1 MRYFILLILIVLMTS
16 CEKEL
21 DFKYHEVDS
30 QIVIEGAITQQGASV
45 LITETTP
52 MDEKLDL
59 TPVTDADVVACD
71 LNTGERRILYPNE
84 SGYFADDIPGEIGH
98 EYRINVSYRG
108 KSFEAEC
115 EMKPASQILGME
127 FQWIKMPYD
136 YVAVLQVSFTDS
148 DKDDDCYW
156 IRLYRNEEP
165 YMWIVSDDRRALNG
179 VISEVVMT
187 SRKDLD
193 EEDEKSMLKDG
204 DVVSA
209 SVAPISRSMYDYL
222 NAIQADSNG
231 PQMFTGDFCL
241 GYFLAAPI
249 SVSSIEFKPDEM
261 EEFKKPRTRDGVRGC

>member
-1 MRYFILLILIVLMTS
+1 MTS

-21 DFKYHEVDS
+21 DFKYHEVNS

-59 TPVTDADVVACD
+59 TPITDADVVICD
-71 LNTGERRILYPNE
+71 LNTGERRKLKPNE
-84 SGYFADDIPGEIGH
+84 SGRFVDDIPGIVGH
-98 EYRINVSYRG
+98 EYRINISYG
-108 KSFEAEC
+108 QKSFEAKC
-115 EMKPASQILGME
+115 TMRPVSQILSME

-136 YVAVLQVSFTDS
+136 YVAVLQVTFTDS
-148 DKDDDCYW
+148 DMVDDCYW
-156 IRLYRNEEP
+156 IQLYRNGEP
-165 YMWIVSDDRRALNG
+165 YMWIVSDDRRAING

-193 EEDEKSMLKDG
+193 EEDEKSVLRDG

-231 PQMFTGDFCL
+231 PRMFTGDFCL

-249 SVSSIEFKPDEM
+249 TESTSIFRPNEMKEFK
-261 EEFKKPRTRDGVRGC
+261 